1 MGVREEKGNERGVF
15 WEREERPRKVEVGWH
30 WEVGAA
36 AAAATEC
43 NK

>member
-15 WEREERPRKVEVGWH
+15 WEREERTRKVEVGWH

-36 AAAATEC
+36 VATEC